1 MSKSI
6 AFLAGLGTGYFNSQ
20 AKKKDD
26 ERRDKRDARDE
37 EIYQEGRTDRQSARD
52 RTARDDADRDAA
64 RSAAAPVDVTPMQ
77 GPATEE
83 ATASRDPLAQNQPAI
98 GYIAGARAPNS
109 RGFAEQ
115 GIAEDYAKTQGT
127 PEARRGRMSDLAS
140 QGNAFA
146 AQSLTQ
152 DMQREAAQ
160 LSINASKQ
168 VVADKAVRRQIE
180 QFKSHD
186 DVAKFMSDS
195 PVDNHNGALKVMA
208 VKSPD
213 GSYTEY
219 MAMLPGG
226 SMKPMVGLK
235 FTNDAA
241 GLEDARTKLAG
252 YLTPEQRQQQYQFQ
266 KQQELQAAENKRIAK
281 KDDANLGINQQN
293 ANTSKQNADTS
304 RMNAESLEQSRKD
317 QAANMKAQ
325 RALEAERIK
334 AIQAGQAEV
343 GGRIDVSLKDI
354 REFESDFAGRLKDLH
369 PIKDGAND
377 AERSAMSEKY
387 NSLIANGVAI
397 FRESAMLGIPL
408 TTGTVIEG
416 QRMYEANK
424 ASQKAGKPKE
434 FATGTVMGKD
444 GKPRVFVM
452 VGDAMVIMSGPMQE
466 KSAAPAQATVT
477 PAANSVTS
485 TPAQAAAAAPVY
497 PQAPVPTNPASATAL
512 GRFSP
517 TTASG
522 FAAAQF
528 K

>member
-52 RTARDDADRDAA
+52 RISREDADKAA
-64 RSAAAPVDVTPMQ
+64 IRAAAAPVGVQETPSQPM
-77 GPATEE
+77 PAEADSSGAVASTNPTVGGYKVGAKTFAERGIADTE
-83 ATASRDPLAQNQPAI
+83 AAAQN
-98 GYIAGARAPNS
+98 
-109 RGFAEQ
+109 
-115 GIAEDYAKTQGT
+115 T
-127 PEARRGRMSDLAS
+127 PEATRQRVTAAMLA
-140 QGNAFA
+140 QGDVLGAYKLETSGLQAKAANMAIKKGERDEANAVFDQGIRTA
-146 AQSLTQ
+146 LQTGGPQALAQ
-152 DMQREAAQ
+152 
-160 LSINASKQ
+160 
-168 VVADKAVRRQIE
+168 
-180 QFKSHD
+180 
-186 DVAKFMSDS
+186 FMSESQADGQGGS
-195 PVDNHNGALKVMA
+195 VKFQAVMAPDGKSWQMNRVGPDGAMQPFGQQFGADEAGMAMAGMMLSRSVGDDKKVAHLMA
-208 VKSPD
+208 VK
-213 GSYTEY
+213 E
-219 MAMLPGG
+219 ALR
-226 SMKPMVGLK
+226 KEK
-235 FTNDAA
+235 NDA
-241 GLEDARTKLAG
+241 DS
-252 YLTPEQRQQQYQFQ
+252 
-266 KQQELQAAENKRIAK
+266 
-281 KDDANLGINQQN
+281 LGIQQQN

-304 RMNAESLEQSRKD
+304 RQNADTNEQYRKD

-387 NSLIANGVAI
+387 NSLIANGVAS

-416 QRMYEANK
+416 LRRDAANK
-424 ASQKAGKPKE
+424 ASQKDGKPKE
-434 FATGTVMGKD
+434 FDTGTVMGKD

-452 VGDAMVIMSGPMQE
+452 VGDAMVIVSGPMQ
-466 KSAAPAQATVT
+466 KKPAAPTQATVT